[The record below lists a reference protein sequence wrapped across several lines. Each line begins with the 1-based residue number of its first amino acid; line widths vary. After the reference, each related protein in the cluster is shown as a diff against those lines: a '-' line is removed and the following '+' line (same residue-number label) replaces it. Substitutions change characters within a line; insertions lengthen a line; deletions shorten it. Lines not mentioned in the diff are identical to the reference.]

1 MKTAH
6 QFLIAIFSANLLLA
20 IYHDPS
26 FGTQG
31 LIEGDKIEIKS
42 SKYIE
47 NNRPGFFVSN
57 HAHSAQK
64 SQPIPTQDTAYINY
78 FRDNPKAFATIVPC
92 AAENAS
98 SIKIMVPSDFENSH
112 KDSFGTSYYCKAK
125 TTEAEEP
132 TNYPLPDG
140 SLITLPEPIILTI
153 QDLQELGLTPTPIH
167 QQNPP
172 HTLKNY
178 NTNFWAEPNP
188 QEFHTQI
195 NGVPVTARAIPTR
208 YTFDYGDGRKYTTTH
223 PGYRLADDVW
233 DEPTPTSH
241 KYGRAGDYVFT
252 LSTYYRGEFS
262 VAGGPWQVM
271 AGEGVTVSEP
281 LLVRVW
287 RAEVGLVAEDCLSN
301 PAGWGCPGVG

>member
-1 MKTAH
+1 MNSKIFISSFLAALIYIPSSLGALQATSTVNGSIRDSQIKLSTGDDIALPTVDTFRNEQNYFNDQPKASTASVED
-6 QFLIAIFSANLLLA
+6 F
-20 IYHDPS
+20 
-26 FGTQG
+26 
-31 LIEGDKIEIKS
+31 KS
-42 SKYIE
+42 SAVNELI
-47 NNRPGFFVSN
+47 NMSN
-57 HAHSAQK
+57 SI
-64 SQPIPTQDTAYINY
+64 ST
-78 FRDNPKAFATIVPC
+78 RDNSSTIVPC

-112 KDSFGTSYYCKAK
+112 KDSFGISYYCKAK

-153 QDLQELGLTPTPIH
+153 QDLQELGITPTPIH

-195 NGVPVTARAIPTR
+195 NGVPVTARAIPTH

-241 KYGRAGDYVFT
+241 QYSRAGDYVFT

-271 AGEGVTVSEP
+271 A
-281 LLVRVW
+281 
-287 RAEVGLVAEDCLSN
+287 
-301 PAGWGCPGVG
+301 